1 MNAVLLRI
9 ASPVRDV
16 PVDPDVDQAREWITR
31 ELAKPPYRA
40 AEPTWFDRLASG
52 FWEWLTSLQ
61 FGGSG
66 SPLLMWGLVAL
77 LVIGALVAAYFV
89 FGPPRLNRRAGATG
103 LLFGADDQRT
113 DAALR
118 RSAAEAAA
126 RGDAALA
133 IEEMFRATARGLA
146 ERAIVDTF
154 PGTTARAFA
163 ASAGTFFSTCRDA
176 LTASAHDFDDV
187 RYLDRPGTEA
197 AYRRML
203 DLDAALQ
210 AMTPD
215 LMSDPVPDPV
225 PVPVPDIASTASPA
239 ATPVGSPDASA
250 TAPR

>member
-1 MNAVLLRI
+1 MKAVLLRI
-9 ASPVRDV
+9 VSPVRDV

-40 AEPTWFDRLASG
+40 AEPTWFDRLASA

-61 FGGSG
+61 FGGTG
-66 SPLLMWGLVAL
+66 SPLLIWGLVAL
-77 LVIGALVAAYFV
+77 LLIGALVAAYFV
-89 FGPPRLNRRAGATG
+89 FGAPRRNRRASSTG
-103 LLFGADDQRT
+103 FLFGADDQRT
-113 DAALR
+113 AAALR

-146 ERAIVDTF
+146 ERAVVDTF
-154 PGTTARAFA
+154 PGTTATAFA
-163 ASAGTFFSTCRDA
+163 ASAAGHFSRSRDA
-176 LTASAHDFDDV
+176 LTASARDFDDV

-210 AMTPD
+210 ATTPD
-215 LMSDPVPDPV
+215 LVPDPT
-225 PVPVPDIASTASPA
+225 PVIAPIASPA
-239 ATPVGSPDASA
+239 ITPERAPDVNAA
-250 TAPR
+250 APR